1 MISALIGQ
9 MPEFLKED
17 NITCRLTVLSNAGTN
32 TSANVALLIALP
44 KMLIINNNPYLPVM
58 V

>member
-1 MISALIGQ
+1 